1 MANSEKYAAVAE
13 LKGRFESSTA
23 AVLTEYRGLSVA
35 QISQLRRSLGENA
48 EYAVVKNT
56 LAGIAAREAGIDA
69 FEGQLQGPTA
79 IAFVSGDAVAV
90 AKGLRDFAKENE
102 ALVIKAGL
110 VDGLAYS
117 AADLEKLASLESR
130 ETLLAKMAGAM
141 KAPMANTAALLNGA
155 PAQMAR
161 LAEALRAKVET
172 EGPVSGAPAET
183 AAEAPAE
190 ETAAQD
196 SEESTTDVAEGGDDN

>member
-23 AVLTEYRGLSVA
+23 AVLTEYRGLSVT

-90 AKGLRDFAKENE
+90 AKGLRDFAKENP
-102 ALVIKAGL
+102 ALVVKGGYM
-110 VDGLAYS
+110 DG
-117 AADLEKLASLESR
+117 
-130 ETLLAKMAGAM
+130 
-141 KAPMANTAALLNGA
+141 AALDEQVEGA
-155 PAQMAR
+155 GVSHSDR
-161 LAEALRAKVET
+161 RAT
-172 EGPVSGAPAET
+172 SSGAR
-183 AAEAPAE
+183 
-190 ETAAQD
+190 
-196 SEESTTDVAEGGDDN
+196 